1 MISYEQALSL
11 ILSHAQPLGIEN
23 TPLSDML
30 GRALAHPVVASADMP
45 GFDNSAVDGFG
56 VRLSDVERAAEDAPA
71 RLELSGTI
79 QAGDRGVV
87 ALAPGSAVKI
97 LTGAVVPPQVEAV
110 VMREFCEEHDGL
122 VLVKRPAKPG
132 ENIRRRGEE
141 FKAGEQILA
150 AGTRVT
156 APVIGLLASTGHAS
170 FPTYKKPS
178 VAIISTGDEL
188 VEPGHPLAPGQI
200 YDSNSF
206 ALEAAVTALSIDR
219 CTRFHTSDNR
229 DSTRD
234 VLSTA
239 LDSAGVVISAGG
251 VSVGDF
257 DFVKDVAE
265 QLGIETV
272 FWRIALKPGKP
283 VYFGKKSGTAGTT
296 AKLVFGLPGNPVSA
310 LVTFHQ
316 LVKPALLKILGH
328 SDVQPL
334 ELRAILTRNIGK
346 KAGRT
351 EFVRG
356 IAATK
361 GGRLYV
367 EPTAGQD
374 SHMMG
379 GLATANCLIVF
390 PLEAEVLTEGQ
401 QVSIDLL
408 DWHGTY

>member
-1 MISYEQALSL
+1 
-11 ILSHAQPLGIEN
+11 
-23 TPLSDML
+23 
-30 GRALAHPVVASADMP
+30 MP

-56 VRLSDVERAAEDAPA
+56 IRLADVERASEDSPA

-79 QAGDRGVV
+79 QAGDRGAVS
-87 ALAPGSAVKI
+87 LAPGSALKI
-97 LTGAVVPPQVEAV
+97 LTGAVVPPEVEAV
-110 VMREFCEEHDGL
+110 VMREFCEEQDGL
-122 VLVKRPAKPG
+122 VLVKRPSKPG

-150 AGTRVT
+150 PGTPVT
-156 APVIGLLASTGHAS
+156 PPVIGLLASTGHAS
-170 FPTYKKPS
+170 FTTYKKPS
-178 VAIISTGDEL
+178 VTIISTGDEL
-188 VEPGHPLAPGQI
+188 VDPGQPLAPGQI

-206 ALEAAVTALSIDR
+206 ALEAAVTAMAIDR
-219 CTRFHTSDNR
+219 CTRFHTRDNR

-239 LDSAGVVISAGG
+239 LDSADVVISAGG

-257 DFVKDVAE
+257 DFVKDVSE
-265 QLGIETV
+265 QLGIETI

-283 VYFGKKSGTAGTT
+283 VYFGRKSGTAGGT

-316 LVKPALLKILGH
+316 LVKPALLKILGR

-334 ELRAILTRNIGK
+334 ELRATLTRNIRK
-346 KAGRT
+346 KAGRM

-356 IAATK
+356 IAGLSDGT
-361 GGRLYV
+361 LYV
-367 EPTAGQD
+367 EPTPGQE

-379 GLATANCLIVF
+379 GLAPANCLIVF
-390 PLEAEVLTEGQ
+390 PLEEENLPEGQ
-401 QVSIDLL
+401 QVRIDLL
-408 DWHGTY
+408 DWSDL